1 MEMDTLTFGDIVSYS
16 EQPYVFLCATTEIIY
31 LAKIIDGNS
40 EDGLALKNLCQKMI
54 DTTKQPQAKQNTK
67 NALFCFVTLV
77 SENHKGDIAH
87 LNDSQK
93 QFNFQITKTMDRL
106 DHDDIISL
114 RDKILGEDII
124 PQQLKRLTTELNIT

>member
-1 MEMDTLTFGDIVSYS
+1 MNTLTFGDIILYS
-16 EQPYVFLCATTEIIY
+16 EQLYVFLCATTEIIY
-31 LAKIIDGNS
+31 LAKIIDFNS
-40 EDGLALKNLCQKMI
+40 EDGVSLKKLCQKLI
-54 DTTKQPQAKQNTK
+54 DTKTQPQAKQNIK
-67 NALFCFVTLV
+67 NALFCFVTLI

-106 DHDDIISL
+106 DHEDIIGL

-124 PQQLKRLTTELNIT
+124 PQQLKRLTSELNIT